1 MYALIGAFALLMI
14 ASIVAMLLA
23 HVNPQRDYT
32 ELRLR
37 LKTWWLIIGV
47 FCLAVAFDNDVS
59 LVVFAFVS
67 FLAFKEYLSMIP
79 TRRAD
84 HRVLFWAYLSIP
96 IQYYWISIEWY
107 GMFII
112 FIPVFVF
119 LFLPMRM
126 VLIGETQ
133 GFLRAAGT
141 VHWGLMTTVFSLS
154 HMSYLLALPDAGNPA
169 GGGDA
174 LLFYL
179 VFLTQI
185 NDVAQYVWGTLFGR
199 HKVSPTV
206 SPNKTLEGLVGGVA
220 TTVVLAVALAPWLT
234 PLTRYESV
242 AAGLLIGV
250 FGFIGDVTISAIKRD
265 IGVKDS
271 GTLLP
276 GHGGILDR
284 TDALLAAM
292 PAVALAALAVVTP
305 T

>member
-1 MYALIGAFALLMI
+1 
-14 ASIVAMLLA
+14 MLLA
-23 HVNPQRDYT
+23 RVNPQRDYT

-67 FLAFKEYLSMIP
+67 FLAFKEYLSLIP

-133 GFLRAAGT
+133 GFLARRRHRALGADDHGIQPEPYGVPARAARRGQ
-141 VHWGLMTTVFSLS
+141 S
-154 HMSYLLALPDAGNPA
+154 
-169 GGGDA
+169 GGRRRRAA
-174 LLFYL
+174 LLPRISHPD
-179 VFLTQI
+179 QRCRAI
-185 NDVAQYVWGTLFGR
+185 RMGQ
-199 HKVSPTV
+199 
-206 SPNKTLEGLVGGVA
+206 
-220 TTVVLAVALAPWLT
+220 VVRAP
-234 PLTRYESV
+234 
-242 AAGLLIGV
+242 
-250 FGFIGDVTISAIKRD
+250 
-265 IGVKDS
+265 
-271 GTLLP
+271 
-276 GHGGILDR
+276 
-284 TDALLAAM
+284 
-292 PAVALAALAVVTP
+292 
-305 T
+305 